1 MSDDFRASKEHHSDI
16 RAAVDFLVCEGA
28 REVFLI
34 GTSRGTLSVAY
45 LATEMTHSN
54 VKGYVLTASLDDVV
68 FYTEKIKRP
77 VLMAHHADD
86 ECRVT
91 TLTGARAAYN
101 TITKSPRKAFIT
113 VSGGDAPRSRACG
126 PLSAHGFLGVER
138 ETVVAVV
145 DWMNG
150 KTPPEHVGR

>member
-16 RAAVDFLVCEGA
+16 KAAVDFLVSEGA
-28 REVFLI
+28 CEVFLI
-34 GTSRGTLSVAY
+34 GTSRGTLSAAY
-45 LATEMTHSN
+45 LASVMTHAN
-54 VKGYVLTASLDDVV
+54 VEGYVLTASLEDVV

-91 TLTGARAAYN
+91 TLTGARAAYR

-113 VSGGDAPRSRACG
+113 VSGGDPPRSRACG
-126 PLSAHGFLGVER
+126 PLSAHGFIGAER
-138 ETVVAVV
+138 ETVGAIVE
-145 DWMNG
+145 WMNG
-150 KTPPEHVGR
+150 GTPPEHVGW

>member
-1 MSDDFRASKEHHSDI
+1 MSDDFRASKEHHADI
-16 RAAVDFLVCEGA
+16 KAAVDFLVSEGA
-28 REVFLI
+28 CEVFLI
-34 GTSRGTLSVAY
+34 GTSRGTVSVAY
-45 LATEMTHSN
+45 LASVMTHPK
-54 VKGYVLTASLDDVV
+54 VKGYVLTASVETIV
-68 FYTEKIKRP
+68 FDTERIEHP

-126 PLSAHGFLGVER
+126 PLSAHGIFGSR
-138 ETVVAVV
+138 A
-145 DWMNG
+145 
-150 KTPPEHVGR
+150 